1 MKRDP
6 HNAHAQWLAAAAVGG
21 PMTPQEIRHFICPD
35 RGLGEDAL
43 PYPPAH
49 ATGVPGCLN
58 SGVPQQGTAGRSKAR
73 QSELVT
79 FPVRLK
85 WRPAENSNNN
95 TSNATIRDK
104 HQIELVV
111 SL

>member
-1 MKRDP
+1 MKGDP
-6 HNAHAQWLAAAAVGG
+6 HDAHARWLAAAAVGG
-21 PMTPQEIRHFICPD
+21 PMIPQEIRHFICPD

-43 PYPPAH
+43 PYPPAD

-73 QSELVT
+73 QPELVT

-95 TSNATIRDK
+95 TPNATIRDK

>member
-1 MKRDP
+1 MARRSRCRWADD
-6 HNAHAQWLAAAAVGG
+6 
-21 PMTPQEIRHFICPD
+21 PQEIRHFICPD

-43 PYPPAH
+43 PYPPAD

-73 QSELVT
+73 QPELVT

-95 TSNATIRDK
+95 TPNATIRDK